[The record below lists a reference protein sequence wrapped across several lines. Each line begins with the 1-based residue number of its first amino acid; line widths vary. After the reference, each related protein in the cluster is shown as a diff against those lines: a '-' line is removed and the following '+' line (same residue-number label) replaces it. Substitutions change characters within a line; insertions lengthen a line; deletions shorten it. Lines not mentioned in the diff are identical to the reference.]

1 MESWA
6 GILPAHANLKSDSG
20 WLKMP
25 PQIGTGNLAVYIRD
39 CCTEFS
45 GRVAFVEGDRELS
58 YEALWLK
65 AGALAGFL
73 RQQCSVN
80 RGDRVA
86 VMLPNIMAFP
96 IAVAGIVRAGAVQV
110 NINPYYTAHELKH
123 LLNDSEADVII
134 TTSLSLPAIRGA
146 DVRSIRSV
154 ILVDNLHEEDL
165 LSLPAIWQVA
175 DFEDALGSKFP
186 APDIV
191 DHLGKEDLAFLQYT
205 GGTTGLPKGAMLSH
219 GNIMANVRQF
229 QAIWGEED
237 NVRQINVLTAIPL
250 YHIFALTVNMMCM
263 LSLGAKNVLI
273 PNPRD
278 LREISALWQRHK
290 INFVTGVNTLFKAL
304 AAEPSFAELDFDPK
318 LLAMGGGAPVQEVV
332 SSRWKAL
339 TGRHIREGYGLS
351 ETSPILTCTP
361 FAEERFLGSIGEV
374 VPGTELAIRDE
385 NGADVPRGEVGEL
398 CARGPQVM
406 QGYWRQPAATLQVM
420 TSDGYFRTGDL
431 ARQDENGRYYIV
443 DRQKDMILVSGFNV
457 YPNEVEVT
465 VSQLAD
471 VVECACVGVPDQ
483 TTGEAVVL
491 FVVGRTQ
498 NFDVQRIRVH
508 CRENMAAYKVPRHIH
523 MIEEMPKSS
532 VGKILRRELRERL
545 IHGKVMEES

>member
-1 MESWA
+1 
-6 GILPAHANLKSDSG
+6 
-20 WLKMP
+20 
-25 PQIGTGNLAVYIRD
+25 
-39 CCTEFS
+39 
-45 GRVAFVEGDRELS
+45 
-58 YEALWLK
+58 
-65 AGALAGFL
+65 
-73 RQQCSVN
+73 
-80 RGDRVA
+80 
-86 VMLPNIMAFP
+86 
-96 IAVAGIVRAGAVQV
+96 
-110 NINPYYTAHELKH
+110 
-123 LLNDSEADVII
+123 
-134 TTSLSLPAIRGA
+134 
-146 DVRSIRSV
+146 
-154 ILVDNLHEEDL
+154 
-165 LSLPAIWQVA
+165 
-175 DFEDALGSKFP
+175 
-186 APDIV
+186 
-191 DHLGKEDLAFLQYT
+191 
-205 GGTTGLPKGAMLSH
+205 
-219 GNIMANVRQF
+219 
-229 QAIWGEED
+229 
-237 NVRQINVLTAIPL
+237 
-250 YHIFALTVNMMCM
+250 
-263 LSLGAKNVLI
+263 
-273 PNPRD
+273 
-278 LREISALWQRHK
+278 
-290 INFVTGVNTLFKAL
+290 
-304 AAEPSFAELDFDPK
+304 LDFDPK

-385 NGADVPRGEVGEL
+385 NGADIPRGEVGEL

-406 QGYWRQPAATLQVM
+406 QGYWRQPAATLQFM

-457 YPNEVEVT
+457 YPNEVEAT